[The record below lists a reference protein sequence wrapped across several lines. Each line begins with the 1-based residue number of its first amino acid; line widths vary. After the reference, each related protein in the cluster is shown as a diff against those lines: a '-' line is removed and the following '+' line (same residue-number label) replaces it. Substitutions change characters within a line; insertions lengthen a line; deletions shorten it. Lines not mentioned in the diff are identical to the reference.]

1 MFRVKIFG
9 SNPAFR
15 YHGAPFV

>member
-9 SNPAFR
+9 SYPAFR
-15 YHGAPFV
+15 YHGAPSV

>member
-15 YHGAPFV
+15 YHGAPSV